1 VVVVVC
7 EPDATVASYT
17 DLADT
22 GEQGGETEAVQA
34 RCPERAMA
42 FKRFPRCVPVS
53 PLPLLY
59 PAVLRCESF
68 SE

>member
-42 FKRFPRCVPVS
+42 FKRFSRCVPVS
-53 PLPLLY
+53 PLP
-59 PAVLRCESF
+59 
-68 SE
+68 